1 MTTHSS
7 TPAWKISGTEKPGG
21 LQRIGSQSK
30 VTEHKVGVVGKEIP
44 RGAILRNEPGAPKAF
59 QVLSHVRGQRSHG
72 QDPVQGPGLH
82 ICARGLQMLQM
93 ICTKGGLTSPFQR
106 LGN

>member
-1 MTTHSS
+1 MG
-7 TPAWKISGTEKPGG
+7 KDIPGG
-21 LQRIGSQSK
+21 ALLK
-30 VTEHKVGVVGKEIP
+30 
-44 RGAILRNEPGAPKAF
+44 NEPGAPKAL

-82 ICARGLQMLQM
+82 ICALRLQMLQM